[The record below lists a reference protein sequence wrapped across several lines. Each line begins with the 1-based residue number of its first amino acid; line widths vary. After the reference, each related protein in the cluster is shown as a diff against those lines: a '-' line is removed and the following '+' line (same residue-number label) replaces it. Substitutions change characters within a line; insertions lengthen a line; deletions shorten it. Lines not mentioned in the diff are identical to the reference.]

1 MRPDFILKNVMVYQT
16 FRQCFEKRDVAVAGE
31 TFYCISPA
39 ISYPGVEERDGKG
52 RYMLPGLV
60 DIHMHIESS
69 MTYPGEFS
77 RITLPY
83 GVTTVVADA
92 HEMANVFGMDGIRAF
107 MAQKTKQD
115 IFWAIPSSVPATNEK
130 LETAGA
136 ALGVKEISEMASLDG
151 VLCLGEIMNYKD
163 LSAEGES
170 RTRALIDVCR
180 KAGKNLRI
188 EGHCPGLTGT
198 DLNRFIYEGVDAD
211 HTQQTPQSVMEKTEL
226 GMFLELQFKS
236 LTPEVVKTVC
246 DHELYENVALVT
258 DDTMADKLLTGHL
271 NKIIETAVRAGMPM
285 EKAIYCATWT
295 PSRRMHLD
303 DRGMIAPGKIAD
315 FMLLDS
321 LDGIEPVVV
330 YKKGECVYCRADEVC
345 SAAKGRKAQEVCAVA
360 AGCGA
365 EAAKMQAAGISKVR
379 ADKSG
384 QAAAPVAAAC
394 SFPDSFYR
402 TINCRPAEISDFV
415 LKAEK
420 PDAKWAEVNVMKIGA
435 FGTATTPVK
444 RRVEV
449 KDGVLDWKS
458 AGLSLAVVFE
468 RYGKNGNI
476 GYGFV
481 EGALTKPGAVATTW
495 SHDSHNL
502 FVLGTDENDMKL
514 AQRRVLELQGA
525 YVVFAG
531 GKSLAEARLTIGGI
545 VSDQPIEVLG
555 QELKEVRAA
564 MEGLGYVNNNVIMS
578 MSTLCLPVSPKLK
591 LTDHGLLTVPG
602 QEHVPLVE
610 KYGK

>member
-31 TFYCISPA
+31 MFYCVSPA
-39 ISYPGVEERDGKG
+39 ISYPGVREIDGKG

-136 ALGVKEISEMASLDG
+136 SLGVKEISEMASLDG

-170 RTRALIDVCR
+170 RTRDLINVCR
-180 KAGKNLRI
+180 NAGKNLRI
-188 EGHCPGLTGT
+188 EGHCPGLTGA

-271 NKIIETAVRAGMPM
+271 NKIIETAVKAGMPM
-285 EKAIYCATWT
+285 
-295 PSRRMHLD
+295 
-303 DRGMIAPGKIAD
+303 
-315 FMLLDS
+315 
-321 LDGIEPVVV
+321 
-330 YKKGECVYCRADEVC
+330 
-345 SAAKGRKAQEVCAVA
+345 
-360 AGCGA
+360 
-365 EAAKMQAAGISKVR
+365 
-379 ADKSG
+379 
-384 QAAAPVAAAC
+384 
-394 SFPDSFYR
+394 
-402 TINCRPAEISDFV
+402 
-415 LKAEK
+415 
-420 PDAKWAEVNVMKIGA
+420 
-435 FGTATTPVK
+435 
-444 RRVEV
+444 
-449 KDGVLDWKS
+449 
-458 AGLSLAVVFE
+458 
-468 RYGKNGNI
+468 
-476 GYGFV
+476 
-481 EGALTKPGAVATTW
+481 
-495 SHDSHNL
+495 
-502 FVLGTDENDMKL
+502 
-514 AQRRVLELQGA
+514 
-525 YVVFAG
+525 
-531 GKSLAEARLTIGGI
+531 
-545 VSDQPIEVLG
+545 
-555 QELKEVRAA
+555 
-564 MEGLGYVNNNVIMS
+564 
-578 MSTLCLPVSPKLK
+578 
-591 LTDHGLLTVPG
+591 
-602 QEHVPLVE
+602 
-610 KYGK
+610 

>member
-31 TFYCISPA
+31 KFYCVSPA
-39 ISYPGVEERDGKG
+39 ISYPGVREIDGKG

-136 ALGVKEISEMASLDG
+136 SLGVKEISEMASLDG

-170 RTRALIDVCR
+170 RTRDLINVCR
-180 KAGKNLRI
+180 NAGKNLRI
-188 EGHCPGLTGT
+188 EGHCPGLTGA

-246 DHELYENVALVT
+246 DNELYENVALVT

-271 NKIIETAVRAGMPM
+271 NKIIETAVKAGMPM

-321 LDGIEPVVV
+321 LDGIDPVVV

-345 SAAKGRKAQEVCAVA
+345 GAAKGRKAQEACA
-360 AGCGA
+360 
-365 EAAKMQAAGISKVR
+365 
-379 ADKSG
+379 
-384 QAAAPVAAAC
+384 VAAAC
-394 SFPDSFYR
+394 SFPASFYH

-415 LKAEK
+415 LKAED
-420 PDAKWAEVNVMKIGA
+420 PEAKWAEVNVMKIGT

-476 GYGFV
+476 GYSPV

-514 AQRRVLELQGA
+514 VQRRVLELQGA
-525 YVVFAG
+525 YVVFSEG
-531 GKSLAEARLTIGGI
+531 RSLAEAGLTIGGI

-555 QELKEVRAA
+555 QELKEVRTA
-564 MEGLGYVNNNVIMS
+564 MEGLGYVNNNVVMS

>member
-31 TFYCISPA
+31 KFYCVSPA
-39 ISYPGVEERDGKG
+39 ISYPGVREIDGKG

-136 ALGVKEISEMASLDG
+136 SLGVKEISEMASLDG

-170 RTRALIDVCR
+170 RTRDLINVCR
-180 KAGKNLRI
+180 NAGKNLRI
-188 EGHCPGLTGT
+188 EGHCPGLTGA

-211 HTQQTPQSVMEKTEL
+211 HTQQTPQSVMGKTEL

-246 DHELYENVALVT
+246 DNELYENVALVT

-321 LDGIEPVVV
+321 LDGIDPVVV
-330 YKKGECVYCRADEVC
+330 YKKGECVYCKADEVC
-345 SAAKGRKAQEVCAVA
+345 GAAKGRKAQEACA
-360 AGCGA
+360 
-365 EAAKMQAAGISKVR
+365 
-379 ADKSG
+379 
-384 QAAAPVAAAC
+384 VAAAC
-394 SFPDSFYR
+394 SFPASFYH

-415 LKAEK
+415 LKAED
-420 PDAKWAEVNVMKIGA
+420 PEAKWAEVNVMKIGT
-435 FGTATTPVK
+435 FGTAPTPVK

-468 RYGKNGNI
+468 RYGKNGNV
-476 GYGFV
+476 GYGLV

-525 YVVFAG
+525 YVVFAEG
-531 GKSLAEARLTIGGI
+531 RSLAEAGLTIGGI

-555 QELKEVRAA
+555 QELKEVRTA
-564 MEGLGYVNNNVIMS
+564 MEGLGYVNNNVVMS

>member
-31 TFYCISPA
+31 KFYCISPA

-271 NKIIETAVRAGMPM
+271 NKIIETAVKAGMPM

-330 YKKGECVYCRADEVC
+330 YKKGECVYCRADEAC
-345 SAAKGRKAQEVCAVA
+345 GAAKGRKAQEACAVA

-365 EAAKMQAAGISKVR
+365 EAAKMQAAGISEVR

-415 LKAEK
+415 LKAEE
-420 PDAKWAEVNVMKIGA
+420 PDAKWAEVNVMKIGT

-458 AGLSLAVVFE
+458 AGLTLAVVFE

-476 GYGFV
+476 GYSLV
-481 EGALTKPGAVATTW
+481 EGALTKSGAVATTW

-514 AQRRVLELQGA
+514 AQKRVLELQGA

>member
-31 TFYCISPA
+31 KFYCISPA

-170 RTRALIDVCR
+170 RTRDLIDVCR
-180 KAGKNLRI
+180 NAGKNLRI
-188 EGHCPGLTGT
+188 EGHCPGLTGA

-271 NKIIETAVRAGMPM
+271 NKIIATAVKAGMPM

-458 AGLSLAVVFE
+458 AGLTLAVVFE
-468 RYGKNGNI
+468 RYGKNGNV
-476 GYGFV
+476 GYGLV

-525 YVVFAG
+525 YVVFSEG
-531 GKSLAEARLTIGGI
+531 RSLAEARLTIGGI

>member
-31 TFYCISPA
+31 KFYCVSPA
-39 ISYPGVEERDGKG
+39 ISYPGVREIDGKG

-107 MAQKTKQD
+107 MEQKTKQD

-136 ALGVKEISEMASLDG
+136 SLGVKEISEMASLDG

-170 RTRALIDVCR
+170 RTRDLIDVCR
-180 KAGKNLRI
+180 NAGKNLRI
-188 EGHCPGLTGT
+188 EGHCPGLTGA

-246 DHELYENVALVT
+246 DNELYENVALVT

-271 NKIIETAVRAGMPM
+271 NKIIETAVKAGMPM

-330 YKKGECVYCRADEVC
+330 YKKGECVYCKDDEACGAVE
-345 SAAKGRKAQEVCAVA
+345 GRKA

-365 EAAKMQAAGISKVR
+365 EAAEAQSAGVSGSQAG
-379 ADKSG
+379 SG
-384 QAAAPVAAAC
+384 APAAAAC
-394 SFPDSFYR
+394 SFPDSFYH

-415 LKAEK
+415 LKAED
-420 PDAKWAEVNVMKIGA
+420 PDAKWAEVNVMKIGT

-468 RYGKNGNI
+468 RYGKNGNV
-476 GYGFV
+476 GYGLV

>member
-31 TFYCISPA
+31 KFYCVSPA

-136 ALGVKEISEMASLDG
+136 SLGVKEISEMASLDG
-151 VLCLGEIMNYKD
+151 VLCLGEVMNYKD

-170 RTRALIDVCR
+170 RTRDLINVCR
-180 KAGKNLRI
+180 NAGKNLRI
-188 EGHCPGLTGT
+188 EGHCPGLTGA

-246 DHELYENVALVT
+246 DNELYENVALVT

-321 LDGIEPVVV
+321 LDGIDPVVV

-345 SAAKGRKAQEVCAVA
+345 GAAKGRKAQEACA
-360 AGCGA
+360 
-365 EAAKMQAAGISKVR
+365 
-379 ADKSG
+379 
-384 QAAAPVAAAC
+384 VAAAC
-394 SFPDSFYR
+394 SFPASFYH

-415 LKAEK
+415 LKAED
-420 PDAKWAEVNVMKIGA
+420 PDAKWAEVNVMKIGT

-468 RYGKNGNI
+468 RYGKNGNV
-476 GYGFV
+476 GYGLV

>member
-31 TFYCISPA
+31 KFYCISPA

-170 RTRALIDVCR
+170 RTRDLIDVCR
-180 KAGKNLRI
+180 NAGKNLRI
-188 EGHCPGLTGT
+188 EGHCPGLTGA

-271 NKIIETAVRAGMPM
+271 NKIIETAVKAGMPM

-330 YKKGECVYCRADEVC
+330 YKKGECVYCRADEAC
-345 SAAKGRKAQEVCAVA
+345 GAAKGRKAQEACAVA

-365 EAAKMQAAGISKVR
+365 EAAKMQAAGISEVR

-415 LKAEK
+415 LKAEE
-420 PDAKWAEVNVMKIGA
+420 PDAKWAEVNVMKIGT

-444 RRVEV
+444 RRVGV

-468 RYGKNGNI
+468 RYGKNGNV
-476 GYGFV
+476 GYGLV

-602 QEHVPLVE
+602 QEHVPLIE

>member
-31 TFYCISPA
+31 KFYCVSPA
-39 ISYPGVEERDGKG
+39 ISYPGVREIDGKG

-136 ALGVKEISEMASLDG
+136 SLGVKEISEMASLDG

-170 RTRALIDVCR
+170 RTRDLINVCR
-180 KAGKNLRI
+180 NAGKNLRI
-188 EGHCPGLTGT
+188 EGHCPGLTGA

-236 LTPEVVKTVC
+236 LTPEVMKTVC
-246 DHELYENVALVT
+246 DNELYENVALVT

-321 LDGIEPVVV
+321 LDGIDPVVV
-330 YKKGECVYCRADEVC
+330 YKKGECVYCKDEE
-345 SAAKGRKAQEVCAVA
+345 A
-360 AGCGA
+360 CGA
-365 EAAKMQAAGISKVR
+365 AE
-379 ADKSG
+379 
-384 QAAAPVAAAC
+384 AAAC
-394 SFPDSFYR
+394 SFPDPFYH

-415 LKAEK
+415 LKAED
-420 PDAKWAEVNVMKIGA
+420 PDGT

-468 RYGKNGNI
+468 RYGKNGNV
-476 GYGFV
+476 GYGLV

>member
-31 TFYCISPA
+31 KFYCVSPA
-39 ISYPGVEERDGKG
+39 ISYPGVREIDGKG

-136 ALGVKEISEMASLDG
+136 SLGVKEISEMASLDG

-170 RTRALIDVCR
+170 RTRDLINVCR
-180 KAGKNLRI
+180 NAGKNLRI
-188 EGHCPGLTGT
+188 EGHCPGLTGA

-246 DHELYENVALVT
+246 DNELYENVALVT

-295 PSRRMHLD
+295 PARRMHLD

-330 YKKGECVYCRADEVC
+330 YKRGEWVYCKCDGDAACGAGKERAG
-345 SAAKGRKAQEVCAVA
+345 AAD
-360 AGCGA
+360 CGA
-365 EAAKMQAAGISKVR
+365 EAAEMSTAQVGKNGAVPA
-379 ADKSG
+379 
-384 QAAAPVAAAC
+384 AAAC
-394 SFPDSFYR
+394 SFPESFYH
-402 TINCRPAEISDFV
+402 TVKCRPAELSDFV
-415 LKAEK
+415 LKAED
-420 PDAKWAEVNVMKIGA
+420 PDAAWAEVNVMKIGT

-444 RRVEV
+444 RKVAV

-476 GYGFV
+476 GYGLV
-481 EGALTKPGAVATTW
+481 EGVLTQPGAVATTW

-525 YVVFAG
+525 YVVFSEG
-531 GKSLAEARLTIGGI
+531 RSLAEARLTIGGI

>member
-1 MRPDFILKNVMVYQT
+1 MKPDFILKNVMVYQT

-31 TFYCISPA
+31 KFYCISPA
-39 ISYPGVEERDGKG
+39 ISYLGVEERDGKG

-130 LETAGA
+130 LETSGA
-136 ALGVKEISEMASLDG
+136 SLGVKEVSELASLDG

-170 RTRALIDVCR
+170 RTRDLIDVCR
-180 KAGKNLRI
+180 NAGKNLRI
-188 EGHCPGLTGT
+188 EGHCPGLTGA

-211 HTQQTPQSVMEKTEL
+211 HTQQTPQSVLEKTEL
-226 GMFLELQFKS
+226 GMFLELQLKS
-236 LTPEVVKTVC
+236 LTPEVVKVVC
-246 DHELYENVALVT
+246 DHALYENVALVT
-258 DDTMADKLLTGHL
+258 DDTMADKLLVGQL
-271 NKIIETAVRAGMPM
+271 NKIIEAAVKAGMPM

-295 PSRRMHLD
+295 PSRRIHLD

-330 YKKGECVYCRADEVC
+330 YKKGECVFCRDDEVC
-345 SAAKGRKAQEVCAVA
+345 GAAEGRKAQEECAGA
-360 AGCGA
+360 AGSGVEATEAPTAGA
-365 EAAKMQAAGISKVR
+365 SEAQ
-379 ADKSG
+379 SG
-384 QAAAPVAAAC
+384 SGALAAAAC
-394 SFPDSFYR
+394 SFPDSFYH

-415 LKAEK
+415 LKAED
-420 PDAKWAEVNVMKIGA
+420 PDAKWAEVNVMKIGT

-449 KDGVLDWKS
+449 KDGVIDWKS
-458 AGLSLAVVFE
+458 TGLSLAVVFE

-525 YVVFAG
+525 YVVFSG

-555 QELKEVRAA
+555 QELKEVRAE

-591 LTDHGLLTVPG
+591 LTDHGLLTVLG

-610 KYGK
+610 KYGE

>member
-31 TFYCISPA
+31 KFYCVSPA

-136 ALGVKEISEMASLDG
+136 SLGVKEISEMASLDG

-170 RTRALIDVCR
+170 RTRDLIDVCR
-180 KAGKNLRI
+180 NAGKNLRI
-188 EGHCPGLTGT
+188 EGHCPGLTGA

-226 GMFLELQFKS
+226 GMFLELQLKS
-236 LTPEVVKTVC
+236 LTPEVVKVVC
-246 DHELYENVALVT
+246 DNALYENVALVT
-258 DDTMADKLLTGHL
+258 DDTMADKLLAGQL
-271 NKIIETAVRAGMPM
+271 NKIIETAVKAGMPM

-330 YKKGECVYCRADEVC
+330 YKKGECVYCKDDEAC
-345 SAAKGRKAQEVCAVA
+345 GAAEGRKA

-365 EAAKMQAAGISKVR
+365 EAAEVQSAGVSGSQAG
-379 ADKSG
+379 SG
-384 QAAAPVAAAC
+384 APAAAAC
-394 SFPDSFYR
+394 SFPDSFYH
-402 TINCRPAEISDFV
+402 TIDCRPAEISDFV
-415 LKAEK
+415 LKAED
-420 PDAKWAEVNVMKIGA
+420 PDAKWAEVNVMKIGT

-476 GYGFV
+476 GYGLV

-545 VSDQPIEVLG
+545 VSDQPVEVLG

-591 LTDHGLLTVPG
+591 LTDHGILTVPG

>member
-31 TFYCISPA
+31 KFYCISPA

-271 NKIIETAVRAGMPM
+271 NKIIETAVKAGMPT

-330 YKKGECVYCRADEVC
+330 YKKGECVYCRADEAC
-345 SAAKGRKAQEVCAVA
+345 GAAKGRKAQEACAVA

-365 EAAKMQAAGISKVR
+365 EAAKMQAAGISEVR

-415 LKAEK
+415 LKAEE
-420 PDAKWAEVNVMKIGA
+420 PDAKWAEVNVMKIGT

-458 AGLSLAVVFE
+458 AGLTLAVVFE
-468 RYGKNGNI
+468 RYGKNGNV
-476 GYGFV
+476 GYGLV

-514 AQRRVLELQGA
+514 AQKRVLELQGA

-578 MSTLCLPVSPKLK
+578 TSTLCLPVSPKLK

>member
-211 HTQQTPQSVMEKTEL
+211 HTQQTPQTVMEKTEL

-271 NKIIETAVRAGMPM
+271 NKIIETAVKAGMPM

-330 YKKGECVYCRADEVC
+330 YKKGECVYCRADEAC
-345 SAAKGRKAQEVCAVA
+345 GAAKGRKAQEACAVA

-365 EAAKMQAAGISKVR
+365 EAAKMQAAGISEVR

-415 LKAEK
+415 LKAED
-420 PDAKWAEVNVMKIGA
+420 PDAKWAEVNVMKIGT

-468 RYGKNGNI
+468 RYGKNGNV
-476 GYGFV
+476 GYGLV

>member
-31 TFYCISPA
+31 KFYCVSPA
-39 ISYPGVEERDGKG
+39 ISYPGVREIDGKD

-136 ALGVKEISEMASLDG
+136 SLGVKEISEMASLDG

-170 RTRALIDVCR
+170 RTRDLINVCR
-180 KAGKNLRI
+180 NPGKNLRI
-188 EGHCPGLTGT
+188 EGHCPGLTGA
-198 DLNRFIYEGVDAD
+198 DLNRLIYEGVDAD

-246 DHELYENVALVT
+246 DNELYENVALVT

-271 NKIIETAVRAGMPM
+271 NKIIETAVKAGMPM

-321 LDGIEPVVV
+321 LDGIDPVVV

-345 SAAKGRKAQEVCAVA
+345 GAAKGRKAQEACA
-360 AGCGA
+360 
-365 EAAKMQAAGISKVR
+365 
-379 ADKSG
+379 
-384 QAAAPVAAAC
+384 VAAAC
-394 SFPDSFYR
+394 SFPASFYH

-415 LKAEK
+415 LKAED
-420 PDAKWAEVNVMKIGA
+420 PDAKWAEVNVMKIGT

-468 RYGKNGNI
+468 RYGKNGNV
-476 GYGFV
+476 GYGLV

-525 YVVFAG
+525 YVVFSEG
-531 GKSLAEARLTIGGI
+531 RSLAEARLTIGGI
-545 VSDQPIEVLG
+545 VSDQPVEVLG

>member
-1 MRPDFILKNVMVYQT
+1 MTADLIIKNANVFMTY
-16 FRQCFEKRDVAVAGE
+16 RQCFEKRDVAVAGE
-31 TFYCISPA
+31 KFYCVSPA
-39 ISYPGVEERDGKG
+39 ISYPGVREIDGKG

-136 ALGVKEISEMASLDG
+136 SLGVKEISEMASLDG

-170 RTRALIDVCR
+170 RTRDLINVCR
-180 KAGKNLRI
+180 NAGKNLRI
-188 EGHCPGLTGT
+188 EGHCPGLTGA

-211 HTQQTPQSVMEKTEL
+211 HTQQTPQSVMGKTEL

-246 DHELYENVALVT
+246 DNELYENVALVT

-321 LDGIEPVVV
+321 LDGIDPVVV
-330 YKKGECVYCRADEVC
+330 YKKGECVYCKADEVC
-345 SAAKGRKAQEVCAVA
+345 GAAKGRKAQEACA
-360 AGCGA
+360 
-365 EAAKMQAAGISKVR
+365 
-379 ADKSG
+379 
-384 QAAAPVAAAC
+384 VAAAC
-394 SFPDSFYR
+394 SFPASFYH

-415 LKAEK
+415 LKAED
-420 PDAKWAEVNVMKIGA
+420 PDAKWAEVNVMKIGT

-468 RYGKNGNI
+468 RYGKNGNV
-476 GYGFV
+476 GYGLV

-602 QEHVPLVE
+602 QEHVQLVE
-610 KYGK
+610 KYER

>member
-31 TFYCISPA
+31 KFYCVSPA

-136 ALGVKEISEMASLDG
+136 SLGVKEISEMASLDG

-170 RTRALIDVCR
+170 RTRDLINVCR
-180 KAGKNLRI
+180 NAGKNLRI
-188 EGHCPGLTGT
+188 EGHCPGLTGA

-246 DHELYENVALVT
+246 DNELYENVALVT

-321 LDGIEPVVV
+321 LDGIDPVVV

-345 SAAKGRKAQEVCAVA
+345 GAAKGRKAQEACA
-360 AGCGA
+360 
-365 EAAKMQAAGISKVR
+365 
-379 ADKSG
+379 
-384 QAAAPVAAAC
+384 VAAAC
-394 SFPDSFYR
+394 SFPASFYH

-415 LKAEK
+415 LKAED
-420 PDAKWAEVNVMKIGA
+420 PDAKWAEVNVMKIGT

-468 RYGKNGNI
+468 RYGKNGNV
-476 GYGFV
+476 GYGLV

-514 AQRRVLELQGA
+514 AQRRVMELQGA

>member
-31 TFYCISPA
+31 KFYCVSPA
-39 ISYPGVEERDGKG
+39 ISYPGVREIDGKG

-136 ALGVKEISEMASLDG
+136 SLGVKEISEMASLDG

-170 RTRALIDVCR
+170 RTRDLINVCR
-180 KAGKNLRI
+180 NAGKNLRI
-188 EGHCPGLTGT
+188 EGHCPGLTGA

-211 HTQQTPQSVMEKTEL
+211 HTQQTPQSVMGKTEL

-246 DHELYENVALVT
+246 DNELYENVALVT

-271 NKIIETAVRAGMPM
+271 NKIIETAVKAGMPM

-321 LDGIEPVVV
+321 LDGIDPVVV
-330 YKKGECVYCRADEVC
+330 YKKGECVYCKADEVC
-345 SAAKGRKAQEVCAVA
+345 GAAKGRKAQEACA
-360 AGCGA
+360 
-365 EAAKMQAAGISKVR
+365 
-379 ADKSG
+379 
-384 QAAAPVAAAC
+384 VAAAC
-394 SFPDSFYR
+394 SFPASFY
-402 TINCRPAEISDFV
+402 NCRPAEISDFV
-415 LKAEK
+415 LKAED
-420 PDAKWAEVNVMKIGA
+420 PDAKWAEVNVMKIGT

-444 RRVEV
+444 CRVEV

-468 RYGKNGNI
+468 RYGKNGNV
-476 GYGFV
+476 GYGLV

-564 MEGLGYVNNNVIMS
+564 MEGLGYVNNNVVMS

-602 QEHVPLVE
+602 QERVPLVE
-610 KYGK
+610 RYGK

>member
-1 MRPDFILKNVMVYQT
+1 MTADLIIKNANVFMTY
-16 FRQCFEKRDVAVAGE
+16 RQCFEKRDVAVAGE
-31 TFYCISPA
+31 KFYCVSPA
-39 ISYPGVEERDGKG
+39 ISYPGVREIDGKG

-115 IFWAIPSSVPATNEK
+115 IFWAIPSSVPATNER

-136 ALGVKEISEMASLDG
+136 SLGVKEISEMASLDG

-170 RTRALIDVCR
+170 RTRDLINVCR
-180 KAGKNLRI
+180 NAGKNLRI
-188 EGHCPGLTGT
+188 EGHCPGLTGA

-246 DHELYENVALVT
+246 DNELYENVALVT

-321 LDGIEPVVV
+321 LDGIDPVVV

-345 SAAKGRKAQEVCAVA
+345 GAAKGRKAQEACA
-360 AGCGA
+360 
-365 EAAKMQAAGISKVR
+365 
-379 ADKSG
+379 
-384 QAAAPVAAAC
+384 VAAAC
-394 SFPDSFYR
+394 SFPASFYH

-415 LKAEK
+415 LKAED
-420 PDAKWAEVNVMKIGA
+420 PDAKWAEVNVMKIGT

-468 RYGKNGNI
+468 RYGKNGNV
-476 GYGFV
+476 GYGLV

-531 GKSLAEARLTIGGI
+531 GKFLAEARLTIGGI
-545 VSDQPIEVLG
+545 VSDEPIEVLG